1 MTLELRP
8 SNYTKWSTAFHA
20 MCGKFRLLSHLAVV
34 SPPPTDDA
42 WVQADFCIRSWIF
55 GTVSDS
61 VLNLAMTGDQQT
73 AGQLWTAITDLYQAN
88 KAPRAIFLSHEF
100 HSMTQGDS
108 SIDAYCLRMKE
119 AAANLRDVGQTITK
133 PNLILNLLRGLNE
146 KYQSVADNI
155 AAQEPLTFAVARN
168 QLLLKELRLTNE
180 DKVRAASALAAF
192 NSAPG
197 GAPPV
202 DVQQQQLRQQQ
213 RGNGGRRDNTRR
225 DSRRQPWGF
234 DPWTGYCNNVFF
246 PFMLWCFFSNFYSI
260 Q

>member
-1 MTLELRP
+1 
-8 SNYTKWSTAFHA
+8 
-20 MCGKFRLLSHLAVV
+20 MCGKFGLLSHLAVV

-61 VLNLAMTGDQQT
+61 VLNLAMTSDQQT

-155 AAQEPLTFAVARN
+155 AAQEPHICCCPEPTPP
-168 QLLLKELRLTNE
+168 QG
-180 DKVRAASALAAF
+180 AASHERGQGPRRFSPRCLQQRPWWRPTGRRPAAAAAARQRRPPRQH
-192 NSAPG
+192 SA
-197 GAPPV
+197 
-202 DVQQQQLRQQQ
+202 RQQA
-213 RGNGGRRDNTRR
+213 
-225 DSRRQPWGF
+225 PALGF
-234 DPWTGYCNNVFF
+234 
-246 PFMLWCFFSNFYSI
+246 
-260 Q
+260 